1 MKNYIS
7 LFIILYFLSGFLVN
21 IAKYPL
27 NSLHSDQ
34 DISVIQ
40 YKIKPGD
47 TLWNIAGK
55 FYPSNKEN
63 FINEV
68 MIMNN
73 LDSYLLEINKIL
85 VIPLNI

>member
-7 LFIILYFLSGFLVN
+7 LFIILYFLSVFHVN
-21 IAKYPL
+21 IVKHPL
-27 NSLHSDQ
+27 NSLDFGQ
-34 DISVIQ
+34 DINVIY

-47 TLWNIAGK
+47 TLWNIAGE

>member
-1 MKNYIS
+1 MYS
-7 LFIILYFLSGFLVN
+7 LSGFLVN
-21 IAKYPL
+21 IVKYPL
-27 NSLHSDQ
+27 NNFYNDQ
-34 DISVIQ
+34 KINVIQ
-40 YKIKPGD
+40 YKVKPGD
-47 TLWNIAGK
+47 TLWNIAGN